1 MADVQAKVQEVLDE
15 LVASGSERGLAVA
28 AYVDGRSVVDAV
40 AGVADAATGREVTPG
55 TVFYNYS
62 IGKGVMS
69 TLVHRQVD
77 AGRLGYD
84 TRVAE
89 VWPEFAAH
97 GKEAVTVRHVLT
109 HTAGVPG
116 LPADVTVEDLT
127 SWETMTRALE
137 EAEPW
142 WEPGTRVGYHAYTFG
157 YLAGEVVRRVTGR
170 PLAQVL
176 RDDLAAPVGYPD
188 EIFFGMPGDQAH
200 RLAVLEDAPS
210 GSDWAANLPAD
221 LPMFRAA
228 PLTVFPTAA
237 LGNDPRIVAA
247 DIPAGGKVSA
257 RAIARMYAALVDD
270 VDGARL
276 LGPQRLAQAS
286 ALGSTGT
293 DEVFGNQ
300 SSWALGYAL
309 GLPWVGGETARAIGM
324 AGAGGSWAGL
334 DLDRHLGLAVTKNVL
349 TDDFAAVRRVV
360 DVVVSAVDG

>member
-1 MADVQAKVQEVLDE
+1 MTDVQAQVQEVLDE
-15 LVASGSERGLAVA
+15 LVASGTERGIAAA
-28 AYVDGRSVVDAV
+28 AYVDGQSVVDAV
-40 AGVADAATGREVTPG
+40 AGVADATTGHEVTPG

-69 TLVHRQVD
+69 TLVHQQVD
-77 AGRLGYD
+77 AGLLGYD

-176 RDDLAAPVGYPD
+176 RDDLAAAIGYPD
-188 EIFFGMPGDQAH
+188 EIFFGMPGDRCTGSRCSRTRPPA
-200 RLAVLEDAPS
+200 RTGPRTSLPTCRCSGPPRWRSSRRPRSATTRGSSPRTSRPAARCRRGPSPGCTPRSSTTWTAP
-210 GSDWAANLPAD
+210 GC
-221 LPMFRAA
+221 
-228 PLTVFPTAA
+228 
-237 LGNDPRIVAA
+237 
-247 DIPAGGKVSA
+247 
-257 RAIARMYAALVDD
+257 
-270 VDGARL
+270 
-276 LGPQRLAQAS
+276 S
-286 ALGSTGT
+286 ALSG
-293 DEVFGNQ
+293 
-300 SSWALGYAL
+300 
-309 GLPWVGGETARAIGM
+309 
-324 AGAGGSWAGL
+324 
-334 DLDRHLGLAVTKNVL
+334 
-349 TDDFAAVRRVV
+349 
-360 DVVVSAVDG
+360 